1 MEIITIILLGISL
14 SLDAFTLSLAY
25 GLLNIPKKNIILT
38 SISVGIFHFIMT
50 TLGHNLGDLINK
62 IVKINSKYVLI
73 LVLII
78 ILIEMIKSLNEEF
91 EEHNLNLINIIIFS
105 LLVSFDSFSL
115 GIGLIYITNKIILS
129 AIIFTFLSAT
139 FTFLGF
145 LLGKYLNKSIGKK
158 VKIIGIILIFILL
171 MYFIC
176 KPY

>member
-105 LLVSFDSFSL
+105 LLVSFDSRL
-115 GIGLIYITNKIILS
+115 ELD
-129 AIIFTFLSAT
+129 
-139 FTFLGF
+139 
-145 LLGKYLNKSIGKK
+145 
-158 VKIIGIILIFILL
+158 
-171 MYFIC
+171 
-176 KPY
+176 